1 MGKKTNQTFVNLP
14 FTLLLQQLQY
24 KCQSAGIHFQT
35 SPEPYTSKCSF
46 LDGETV
52 EHHQHYLG
60 KRIHR
65 GLFRSAQYILINAD
79 VNAAYNILHNVCPYA
94 FDPWSSAE
102 GVVDAR
108 LLQKFRGLHPKC
120 IHLEA
125 NPSKNIIFC

>member
-1 MGKKTNQTFVNLP
+1 MNQTFVNLL

-46 LDGETV
+46 IDGEVV
-52 EHHQHYLG
+52 EHHQHNLG

-65 GLFRSAQYILINAD
+65 DLIRTAQLNLLNPD
-79 VNAAYNILHNVCPYA
+79 VKAAYNILRNVCPYA

-108 LLQKFRGLHPKC
+108 LLEKYHGLHPKC
-120 IHLEA
+120 IPLDV
-125 NPSKNIIFC
+125 NPSKNIIIC